1 MVLTTGSLSLL
12 TGSPRYRDLSEM
24 DRDPSYDT
32 RPPALRDSAM
42 GFSRNVHFR
51 KSFLYILNTSGGKKK
66 TCGKKNLCYLCVDH
80 TWYGRFLTI
89 FVSVLLCV
97 NVSLVQDFIG
107 LLG

>member
-1 MVLTTGSLSLL
+1 
-12 TGSPRYRDLSEM
+12 M

-42 GFSRNVHFR
+42 GFSRNGHFR
-51 KSFLYILNTSGGKKK
+51 KSFLYILNTSGGKKTLWEK
-66 TCGKKNLCYLCVDH
+66 ILCYLCVDH